1 MPGQPAAFVSYAR
14 FNDQHDDGW
23 VSQFCELLS
32 AEVRVQIGEEFPIFQ
47 DRKDIAWGQNW
58 EKRINEALD
67 SVSLLLT
74 IMTPSFFRSSACRA
88 EVERFVERERQL
100 GRDDLILP
108 VYYVSTPLLDD
119 PEQGDAD
126 EVVQVLRS
134 RQYADWRK
142 MRFEPLTSP
151 EGRRAVAQ
159 LAIKMRDTF
168 RRSPEQLAK
177 PRPHPPGAGR
187 PAATSKGSTNT
198 RPAAGPRN
206 ADESPTSP
214 AAGNE
219 HDLRGLVREYSD
231 KLAELTADLGRYDD
245 VSHMLVADLEDIGPF
260 LREGKLLVERV
271 SSDFAGA
278 QLHRP
283 MLNKLRELV
292 QTASDSVNDYKAT
305 AKGELQQREAE
316 SEHHNYRPNKRY
328 REDQQE
334 LREVA
339 QAAEAAL
346 TALHQPLE
354 RMADWLRPAI
364 YPG

>member
-1 MPGQPAAFVSYAR
+1 LPGQPAAFVSYVR

-58 EKRINEALD
+58 ERRINEALD
-67 SVSLLLT
+67 SVSLLLA
-74 IMTPSFFRSSACRA
+74 IMTPSFFRSPACRA
-88 EVERFVERERQL
+88 EVARFVEHERQL

-119 PEQGDAD
+119 PEQGDDD
-126 EVVQVLRS
+126 EVVRVLRS
-134 RQYADWRK
+134 RQFADWRK

-159 LAIKMRDTF
+159 LASRMRETF
-168 RRSPEQLAK
+168 WRSPAPPAK
-177 PRPHPPGAGR
+177 PRPHPAGAGR
-187 PAATSKGSTNT
+187 PAATSDGSTST
-198 RPAAGPRN
+198 RAAAGPGN
-206 ADESPTSP
+206 ADESPASP

-219 HDLRGLVREYSD
+219 HDLRDLVREYSD
-231 KLAELTADLGRYDD
+231 KLSELTADLGRYDD
-245 VSHMLVADLEDIGPF
+245 VSHKLVAYLENIGPF

-305 AKGELQQREAE
+305 ARAELLQREAE
-316 SEHHNYRPNKRY
+316 SEHHNYRPNMRY

-334 LREVA
+334 FRKVA

-346 TALHQPLE
+346 TALHQPME
-354 RMADWLRPAI
+354 RIVDWLRPPVD
-364 YPG
+364 PG